1 MEILDRPSDPDLNQF
16 ESGER
21 ARIMNNEFAY
31 FDEEMEKRKQT
42 LETIIQW
49 LNALAETKRKIAFEE
64 ERRAKIWTMKVE
76 KIKKLWDAKNSLT
89 HGMETILSS

>member
-42 LETIIQW
+42 LETIIQ
-49 LNALAETKRKIAFEE
+49 
-64 ERRAKIWTMKVE
+64 
-76 KIKKLWDAKNSLT
+76 
-89 HGMETILSS
+89 